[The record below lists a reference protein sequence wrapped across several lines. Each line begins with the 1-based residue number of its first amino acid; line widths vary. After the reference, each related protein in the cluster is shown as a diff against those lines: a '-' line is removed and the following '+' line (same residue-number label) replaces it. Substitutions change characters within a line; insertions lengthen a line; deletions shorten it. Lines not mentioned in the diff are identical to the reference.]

1 MKIFIMAYARK
12 NLGDDIFIKML
23 LEKYSQI
30 DFYIKI
36 NDEKFVEQLAKNN
49 NLHILIGEDTD
60 EELYKMNVEEYDG
73 YVYIGG
79 SIFME
84 GGKVYN
90 LSHKFLDF
98 VERCKEKNIPFCY
111 ISSNYGPYQTQEYFD
126 LSIKNFKT
134 CTDICF
140 RDRYSYELFKDI
152 ENIRYAPD
160 FIFSYNLKRQEKIKN
175 SIGISVINIEE
186 REKISHLATEYHEF
200 LGNTIKKYVSEG
212 NDVYLYSFCEHE
224 GDELIVEKISKE
236 FANCENVKYIKYDG
250 DIEKF
255 LEIYSKME
263 YMICARFHAMI
274 LSCIARQK
282 MFVMSYSLK
291 IDNVIKDL
299 ELNLPTLHFDEI
311 NKEINDAVID
321 YMNENNVSAYDEKSH
336 KGIVRRVFT
345 RKSFSA
351 NEIMVVVSVNAKSLP
366 KREKLISKLR
376 KVSDRIVSIVLNI
389 NTKRNNLVLTEEN
402 VILWGNDRI
411 SDTLCGVK
419 FDISP
424 QSFFQVNPVQ
434 TEKLYSK
441 ALEYADIDENTSVMD
456 IYCGIGTISLCAA
469 KNAKSVVGVEIVE
482 RAIED
487 AKENAVKNG
496 IENAIFYA
504 DSAENIVPKL
514 IEKGE
519 RPDVVILDPPRK
531 GSDESTLTAIIKA
544 QPKRVVYVSC
554 NPATL
559 ARDARF
565 LNDNGYTITA
575 TTAFDLFPHTSHVET
590 VCLMSK

>member
-1 MKIFIMAYARK
+1 MYTLEPVYEACNNGKMKETSIMFFSKINPNETIFKKQNKVEKQILTDK
-12 NLGDDIFIKML
+12 SDDISYYYNELESLVLDEKNDDLLMRIKMKNSNQIREFMVPKDMFFILTSFIEKFIYIGVLIPNYEVKYSFLFYEIQKSNYFHIPDIQLCIDEFENLDKMWDYINNYFSEYIVLLSKSHFL
-23 LEKYSQI
+23 LER
-30 DFYIKI
+30 
-36 NDEKFVEQLAKNN
+36 
-49 NLHILIGEDTD
+49 
-60 EELYKMNVEEYDG
+60 G
-73 YVYIGG
+73 YPAG
-79 SIFME
+79 
-84 GGKVYN
+84 
-90 LSHKFLDF
+90 F
-98 VERCKEKNIPFCY
+98 VERTIVNI
-111 ISSNYGPYQTQEYFD
+111 Q
-126 LSIKNFKT
+126 
-134 CTDICF
+134 
-140 RDRYSYELFKDI
+140 KD
-152 ENIRYAPD
+152 
-160 FIFSYNLKRQEKIKN
+160 K
-175 SIGISVINIEE
+175 
-186 REKISHLATEYHEF
+186 
-200 LGNTIKKYVSEG
+200 
-212 NDVYLYSFCEHE
+212 
-224 GDELIVEKISKE
+224 
-236 FANCENVKYIKYDG
+236 
-250 DIEKF
+250 
-255 LEIYSKME
+255 
-263 YMICARFHAMI
+263 
-274 LSCIARQK
+274 
-282 MFVMSYSLK
+282 
-291 IDNVIKDL
+291 
-299 ELNLPTLHFDEI
+299 I

-321 YMNENNVSAYDEKSH
+321 YMDENNVSAYDERSH

-402 VILWGNDRI
+402 VILWGKDRI

-424 QSFFQVNPVQ
+424 QSFFQINPVQ

-590 VCLMSK
+590 VCLMKKKY